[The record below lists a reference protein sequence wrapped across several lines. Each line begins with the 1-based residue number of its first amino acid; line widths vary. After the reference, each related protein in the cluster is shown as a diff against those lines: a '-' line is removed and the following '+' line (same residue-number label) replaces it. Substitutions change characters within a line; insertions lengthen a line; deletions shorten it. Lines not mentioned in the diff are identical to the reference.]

1 MKPHANSFTLSTLA
15 VIIFTSWILAGAN
28 VAFAS
33 PRQNILADYAA
44 RVKIQTPGFEG
55 FSTDRGKKLFL
66 SKPGTGKPD
75 IPSCTTCHSNNP
87 ANPGQT
93 RAGKAIEPMAVSRSP
108 ARYTDFKKLPE
119 MYFTGV
125 ILISKFGQNI
135 KDWNIEYPDWNFLN
149 RLKRQPDKSSY
160 FYWFKTVELLTT
172 KQA

>member
-108 ARYTDFKKLPE
+108 ARYTDFKKVE
-119 MYFTGV
+119 KWFRRNCKSVTGC
-125 ILISKFGQNI
+125 ICTSLEKG
-135 KDWNIEYPDWNFLN
+135 DFLTFMIN
-149 RLKRQPDKSSY
+149 Q
-160 FYWFKTVELLTT
+160 
-172 KQA
+172 